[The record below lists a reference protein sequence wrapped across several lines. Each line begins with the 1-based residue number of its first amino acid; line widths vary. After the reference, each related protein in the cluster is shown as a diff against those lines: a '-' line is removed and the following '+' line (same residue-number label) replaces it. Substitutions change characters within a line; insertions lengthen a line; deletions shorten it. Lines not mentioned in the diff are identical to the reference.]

1 MKHSLPSEHSLTLVI
16 NGVTAQK
23 LICSDDALKALVYGF
38 LYNEGYIR
46 AASEIKDLAFS
57 SDHSRAE
64 IELDSC
70 PDKPTV
76 PVRLTGFGGAG
87 LGSETIRKKIP
98 VKRLFGTD
106 YVSSCA
112 KEAAGLAVK
121 YAATG
126 GMHCT
131 ALFSDEK
138 LLMFYEDIGRHN
150 SFDKITGRCLMDG
163 TDARDCLLITTG
175 RVSEDMVK
183 KAAGL
188 GISVIA
194 SHSTP
199 TDKAL
204 ELAENCGI
212 TLIGYIRREKLNIY
226 CGGERLK

>member
-1 MKHSLPSEHSLTLVI
+1 
-16 NGVTAQK
+16 
-23 LICSDDALKALVYGF
+23 
-38 LYNEGYIR
+38 
-46 AASEIKDLAFS
+46 
-57 SDHSRAE
+57 
-64 IELDSC
+64 
-70 PDKPTV
+70 
-76 PVRLTGFGGAG
+76 
-87 LGSETIRKKIP
+87 
-98 VKRLFGTD
+98 
-106 YVSSCA
+106 
-112 KEAAGLAVK
+112 
-121 YAATG
+121 
-126 GMHCT
+126 MHCT

>member
-23 LICSDDALKALVYGF
+23 LICTDEALYALVYGY
-38 LYNEGYIR
+38 LYNEGYITS
-46 AASEIKDLAFS
+46 ASNVKELVFSSNHSCAEIKLDVFS
-57 SDHSRAE
+57 HNS
-64 IELDSC
+64 
-70 PDKPTV
+70 TV

-87 LGSETIRKKIP
+87 LGSETISNKIP
-98 VKRLFGTD
+98 VKRLFGPD

-131 ALFSDEK
+131 ALFSNEK

-212 TLIGYIRREKLNIY
+212 TLIGYIRRDNFKIY